1 MIQEFIQK
9 ALLKNEKSSA
19 ILIKDE
25 KLKNDIASGLEINQ
39 HVLDSVYSK
48 EVLKRKDFTRLEEI
62 IKLDLDTKVAEIE
75 QTPMLFDIIS
85 EDFKQYDKTTIKNRL
100 LKKEYLYI
108 TGKTLYEHLINRK
121 ENSLEL
127 IRQNRLLLFLD
138 IPHKDWNL
146 ADNLSFEK
154 YFRIP
159 AMSYY
164 AVFIR
169 NSDDIIC
176 PAKLT
181 FNDNLENAEFS
192 RLNSNF
198 TVKTRFYG
206 KGTEISDFQR
216 FDLEEEKRHL
226 PMVLFLPKTYSNYL
240 NINLVYTESP
250 EEKFRSNE
258 AILIKAKDNND
269 ILNILSNQEIKDS
282 SGLKLYNSLNT
293 IDIENIKIQPKASI
307 LNVLAG
313 QYICYTIGK
322 HKKQIRTQILL
333 IKNDCTVHISSS
345 ALHSETGYAKI
356 SDSEKIIQIQFHFE
370 EEEYKYRFLLHLDN
384 NDIKTGRIQGV
395 VCGINRLNEPF
406 AERVYL
412 TRFDDYSIEPEDYEF
427 GTSKLNQL
435 LEKEPELLSVFLG
448 KTNDFGTDFQSLNTI
463 YQSIF
468 LPKQQNIARI
478 SGVFDVFTYDQSR
491 MSIRKSVFEIK
502 ENGNVLIKVF
512 EKGQTFTAKA
522 EIQEPD
528 FLIININK
536 SVSGNNFNG
545 SVISLL
551 DGFDIEGVENFV
563 AFFTGKNEKNELVTR
578 RQVFIKSS
586 QKFEEA
592 ETALI
597 PVNSKEYDS
606 INSKYQGV
614 ALYLT
619 GATNNILRAELTIN
633 HSLKRKTDFG
643 QLYFESACYSAANQ
657 DKTRALQQLQ
667 NAFNH
672 GFKNKELL
680 KKEMESGDLK
690 MFADVVDLEGL
701 KVNV

>member
-9 ALLKNEKSSA
+9 ALLKNEKSGA
-19 ILIKDE
+19 VLIKDE
-25 KLKNDIASGLEINQ
+25 KLKNDILSGIEINQ
-39 HVLDSVYSK
+39 DVLDKVFNK
-48 EVLKRKDFTRLEEI
+48 NALKRKDFTRLEEI

-75 QTPMLFDIIS
+75 QTPILYDIIS

-138 IPHKDWNL
+138 IPYQDWNL

-159 AMSYY
+159 TMFYY
-164 AVFIR
+164 AVFMR
-169 NSDDIIC
+169 NSDDLISSG
-176 PAKLT
+176 KLT
-181 FNDNLENAEFS
+181 FNDKLENVEFS
-192 RLNSNF
+192 RLDSNF
-198 TVKTRFYG
+198 TIKTRFYG
-206 KGTEISDFQR
+206 KGTEISDFYR

-226 PMVLFLPKTYSNYL
+226 PLVVFLPKTSCKRL
-240 NINLVYTESP
+240 KINVINSESP
-250 EEKFRSNE
+250 EEGFVSNE
-258 AILIKAKDNND
+258 AILLKAKDNND
-269 ILNILSNQEIKDS
+269 ILNILNNQEIRDS
-282 SGLKLYNSLNT
+282 SGFELYNSLT
-293 IDIENIKIQPKASI
+293 INDDENIKIQPKSI
-307 LNVLAG
+307 IFNVLAG

-322 HKKQIRTQILL
+322 HKKQIRTQILI

-356 SDSEKIIQIQFHFE
+356 SDSEKILQIHFHFE
-370 EEEYKYRFLLHLDN
+370 EEEYKYRFLLHLEN
-384 NDIKTGRIQGV
+384 NDIKTGRIQGI

-427 GTSKLNQL
+427 GTTKLDQL

-448 KTNDFGTDFQSLNTI
+448 ETNDFSSDFQSLNSI

-468 LPKQQNIARI
+468 LSKQQNIARI
-478 SGVFDVFTYDQSR
+478 SGVFDVFSYDQSR
-491 MSIRKSVFEIK
+491 MSIRKSVFEIQ

-512 EKGQTFTAKA
+512 EKGQTFTGKA

-528 FLIININK
+528 ILIISINK
-536 SVSGNNFNG
+536 SILGNNFNG
-545 SVISLL
+545 SMISLL

-563 AFFTGKNEKNELVTR
+563 AFFTGKNEKNELVAR
-578 RQVFIKSS
+578 RQVFVKSN
-586 QKFEEA
+586 QKFEQA

-597 PVNSKEYDS
+597 AVNSKEYDN

-680 KKEMESGDLK
+680 KKEMDNGDLK
-690 MFADVVDLEGL
+690 MFVDVVDIEGL
-701 KVNV
+701 RVNV